1 MKNDDTIT
9 NKLAQENYIC
19 EELKKSIETLI
30 LYRSLYILKK
40 KFELGKETIRRI
52 YNSFNLDP
60 NENVEKYCSYQV
72 SIDNFIIIAKTVF
85 EKCNI
90 LLIIL
95 NNPKDILLSNLFL
108 NVNKKMDEM
117 NSIFREIKE
126 YIINDKNPLVQK
138 YNILYYEKKIKTK
151 LIKDIVEIKQNKK
164 DKKIKLKKEKEKEIK
179 NELYKEE
186 EIQRKLVEYNRKG
199 KVIKIYNENNKEKIK
214 EENVLNNIKK
224 EKKEKL
230 KEISY
235 KNNNL
240 IDIENDKNYDNI
252 LYIETLP
259 LIIADFIQQFPFY
272 CIIET
277 EDDLNEELSVLFD
290 KELVEKINKY
300 EESLKSKNEKIINK
314 EYQNFLLRKNKIENN
329 IKIYENLINEKKIK
343 GENTSYLESMLEKL
357 LMNNII
363 VQNKLSELKSQNRT
377 IFEKEDQELNNN
389 NNNKSNNI
397 ESNFETSNIT
407 SISKIENNNSNINSK
422 TLNLKAKPK
431 LNKVRIKAIRKP
443 KLDTNINFDKSKIS
457 NKSNKTDAN
466 SKLISS
472 IKEVFNFYSRQH
484 NSIGAKLLFS
494 DLEKNME
501 QIGSSEFYKFC
512 TEFNIPITRHK
523 SNDIFKKALMLS
535 TSTYHK
541 LRLMNFDEFLISLKL
556 IAKEIN
562 QNKLELIRKNI
573 ENEKIKLNEVEEK
586 QKKQRELEKYNN
598 SINFGNKITNN
609 KKALF
614 DKSEFYYQCEKK
626 KFHNEIFN
634 LENKYTAEKNKDEE
648 EIFNN
653 FLNYLGINSKNDYK
667 KKLKGFLLPFQIH
680 DKKKNL
686 IKVKNGIGSKLE
698 SEIIEASKIFALQK
712 EERMKISLS
721 KEMIEK
727 RNKFEEK
734 KRLFKL
740 KNEKLIKDIEK
751 NENRKYSDKLIDLR
765 NELNRKKLEKIEM
778 QKKEEYE
785 KKNIISWNRLE
796 NFNINSMDVDEI
808 EKICNDTNNS
818 DEEIINKFSE
828 ENHKFRKSIQKNNS
842 AFQLMSKNNN
852 FNFPK
857 ISKKT
862 SIDMNNDFLNENEF
876 DNKNSFFNNYE

>member
-1 MKNDDTIT
+1 MKNDDIIT
-9 NKLAQENYIC
+9 NKLDQENYIC

-151 LIKDIVEIKQNKK
+151 MIKDIVEIKQNKK
-164 DKKIKLKKEKEKEIK
+164 EKKMKLKKEKEKEIK

-214 EENVLNNIKK
+214 EENPLNNIKK
-224 EKKEKL
+224 EKKEKP
-230 KEISY
+230 KEISD
-235 KNNNL
+235 KNNNNL
-240 IDIENDKNYDNI
+240 INIENDKNYDNI

-377 IFEKEDQELNNN
+377 IFEKEDQELNNHN
-389 NNNKSNNI
+389 SNKSNNI

-523 SNDIFKKALMLS
+523 SNDIFKK
-535 TSTYHK
+535 
-541 LRLMNFDEFLISLKL
+541 
-556 IAKEIN
+556 KEIN

-573 ENEKIKLNEVEEK
+573 ETEKIKLNEVEEK

-634 LENKYTAEKNKDEE
+634 LENKYTAEKNKKK
-648 EIFNN
+648 
-653 FLNYLGINSKNDYK
+653 FL
-667 KKLKGFLLPFQIH
+667 
-680 DKKKNL
+680 
-686 IKVKNGIGSKLE
+686 
-698 SEIIEASKIFALQK
+698 
-712 EERMKISLS
+712 
-721 KEMIEK
+721 
-727 RNKFEEK
+727 
-734 KRLFKL
+734 
-740 KNEKLIKDIEK
+740 
-751 NENRKYSDKLIDLR
+751 
-765 NELNRKKLEKIEM
+765 
-778 QKKEEYE
+778 
-785 KKNIISWNRLE
+785 IIS
-796 NFNINSMDVDEI
+796 
-808 EKICNDTNNS
+808 
-818 DEEIINKFSE
+818 
-828 ENHKFRKSIQKNNS
+828 
-842 AFQLMSKNNN
+842 
-852 FNFPK
+852 
-857 ISKKT
+857 
-862 SIDMNNDFLNENEF
+862 
-876 DNKNSFFNNYE
+876 